1 MTAAA
6 RPMRAGRATAHR
18 RENAMKAKDMLNLKV
33 GDLIRIRQKG
43 EYADEG
49 ATIAEVT
56 SIDVTYRP
64 GRHGRRAAFNPAGPA
79 ERDGSAVMARTVK
92 VIGRYQRNEEWQ
104 TYPAAGDAEFS
115 YSAREVDGPWTP
127 EREAAFMELRRDR
140 RAQRIAAEGAARQR
154 RMDAAAERAAARDR
168 LAELVGDEPIP
179 GFSLQLENGDVRL
192 AGTELVKLIELALAR
207 KAAR

>member
-6 RPMRAGRATAHR
+6 RPNWAGRATAHR
-18 RENAMKAKDMLNLKV
+18 REDAMKAKDMLNLKV

-43 EYADEG
+43 TYADEG

-92 VIGRYQRNEEWQ
+92 VIDRYQRHEEWR
-104 TYPAAGDAEFS
+104 TYPAAEFG

-127 EREAAFMELRRDR
+127 EREAAFMELRMER
-140 RAQRIAAEGAARQR
+140 RAQREQD
-154 RMDAAAERAAARDR
+154 MLHAAAHRERAAVERAAARDR
-168 LAELVGDEPIP
+168 LAELVGEEPIAE
-179 GFSLQLENGDVRL
+179 FRLQLGNGGVTL
-192 AGTELVKLIELALAR
+192 TGTELVGLIELALAR
-207 KAAR
+207 RAN